1 LRRLSFLR
9 VRILLLILLAVVPA
23 LLLSIWTAG
32 KQRAQALRQVE
43 DNALR
48 LSRSIASN
56 LDRDIEWARELLDS
70 KARLLRQSPSN
81 PCRALLPVGDTL
93 PHIFSNIGIADGK
106 GRILCS
112 RNPTDSSA
120 DLDEVKQFPESMG
133 DPRFHAGYDLN
144 RALGD
149 RITLVFIRSVRME
162 NPSNEGSLFLTFGL
176 DWINQLAVTFDLP
189 AGSAVSVSDRRGT
202 TLIRYPNPEKWVGSS
217 LPDTQV
223 HESLI
228 PNREGVLE
236 IPGVDGITRL
246 YAFSKVKGGF
256 LIVRTGMMRG
266 EAYESANR
274 LLLQNIALLTIVGLF
289 ALALAWAAGRT
300 LLVKPILS
308 LIEAT
313 RKLTKGEWNA
323 RTGIPHDV
331 GEFGQLARA
340 FDEMAES
347 LEWRD
352 AQLRE
357 SDSERLQAE
366 ENLNELLV
374 TSESPILVVDEAGLI
389 VLFSPRAE
397 EYFQYPAREVLGRKL
412 DLLFPNATQGKEM
425 DGEWSR
431 NVPDKVI
438 WTARRK
444 DGSNIQSRLII
455 AKAHKS
461 GKTTMTV
468 LLHPSK
474 DRP

>member
-1 LRRLSFLR
+1 LLGLSHLRI
-9 VRILLLILLAVVPA
+9 RILLLILLAVVPA

-70 KARLLRQSPSN
+70 KARLLQQSPSN
-81 PCRALLPVGDTL
+81 PCQTLLPIGDTL
-93 PHIFSNIGIADGK
+93 PHIFSNIGIADGN
-106 GRILCS
+106 GRILCN
-112 RNPTDSSA
+112 RNPTDSAA
-120 DLDEVKQFPESMG
+120 DLDDVKQFPESMG
-133 DPRFHAGYDLN
+133 DPRFHAGYDLK
-144 RALGD
+144 RGLGD

-162 NPSNEGSLFLTFGL
+162 DPLGEGNLFLTFGL

-189 AGSAVSVSDRRGT
+189 DGSAVSVSDRRGT
-202 TLIRYPNPEKWVGSS
+202 TLIRYPNPEKWVGSA

-228 PNREGVLE
+228 PSREGVLE

-274 LLLQNIALLTIVGLF
+274 LLLQNIALLTFVGLF
-289 ALALAWAAGRT
+289 ALALAWVAGRT
-300 LLVKPILS
+300 LLVNPILA

-323 RTGIPHDV
+323 RTGIPHGV

-374 TSESPILVVDEAGLI
+374 TSESPIVVVDEAGLI
-389 VLFSPRAE
+389 ARFSPRAE
-397 EYFQYPAREVLGRKL
+397 EYFQFPAREVLGRKL
-412 DLLFPNATQGKEM
+412 DMLFPDAVQGGEM
-425 DGEWSR
+425 TGEWSR
-431 NVPDKVI
+431 NVSGHVI
-438 WTARRK
+438 WNARRK
-444 DGSNIQSRLII
+444 DGSEIPSRLMIT
-455 AKAHKS
+455 KATRS
-461 GKTTMTV
+461 GKITMTV
-468 LLHPSK
+468 SPHSSK
-474 DRP
+474 GRP